1 MCLRRL
7 EPMADE
13 SMAFSESSIPEKG
26 VPDLVI
32 QGGTVLTMIDG
43 QRPMEGA
50 RILIKDGIIVGLL
63 EKGAEETLIRGSP
76 ELIDARDSIIMPG
89 LINAHT
95 HAGMSL
101 FRGMADDLPLREWL
115 FEKIFPAEAKFLKP
129 ETVRWGALLGCL
141 EMIASGTTC
150 FVDGYFY
157 QDETVLAAHQ
167 AGLRGLVAQGVIDFP
182 APGVE
187 NPKENLS
194 TAKTFI
200 EKWKGFSELIRPG
213 IFCHSPVTC
222 SEETLRRAWALSE
235 AFDLPFQIH
244 LSETSEEVIET
255 IKKTGQRPVPYLD
268 RIGLVQRGL
277 IAAHA
282 IHLEDREM
290 DLLQEKGVR
299 VVHVPESNMK
309 LCSGVAKVSEM
320 MKRGMVVGIGT
331 DGCASNNNLDLF
343 QEMDIAAKLSK
354 VFTLDPVSL
363 NARTVLKMATSFV
376 AVIAGFGTEVG
387 TLEVG
392 KKADLAV
399 IDANSPQLTPIY
411 DPFSAL
417 VYSASGADVRD
428 VIVNGRV
435 LMKNRRF
442 MTLDSEEI
450 MANVRRISRS
460 IVI

>member
-1 MCLRRL
+1 
-7 EPMADE
+7 
-13 SMAFSESSIPEKG
+13 
-26 VPDLVI
+26 
-32 QGGTVLTMIDG
+32 
-43 QRPMEGA
+43 
-50 RILIKDGIIVGLL
+50 
-63 EKGAEETLIRGSP
+63 
-76 ELIDARDSIIMPG
+76 
-89 LINAHT
+89 
-95 HAGMSL
+95 
-101 FRGMADDLPLREWL
+101 
-115 FEKIFPAEAKFLKP
+115 
-129 ETVRWGALLGCL
+129 
-141 EMIASGTTC
+141 
-150 FVDGYFY
+150 
-157 QDETVLAAHQ
+157 
-167 AGLRGLVAQGVIDFP
+167 
-182 APGVE
+182 
-187 NPKENLS
+187 
-194 TAKTFI
+194 
-200 EKWKGFSELIRPG
+200 
-213 IFCHSPVTC
+213 
-222 SEETLRRAWALSE
+222 
-235 AFDLPFQIH
+235 
-244 LSETSEEVIET
+244 
-255 IKKTGQRPVPYLD
+255 
-268 RIGLVQRGL
+268 
-277 IAAHA
+277 
-282 IHLEDREM
+282 M

-354 VFTLDPVSL
+354 VFTIDPVSL
-363 NARTVLKMATSFV
+363 NARTVLKMATSFG